1 MGASMGPGRS
11 PGGPQAAEVGAGP
24 PAPQQNEIRT
34 RSICNVFQAKQRGGR
49 MFGKRQ
55 ARGWGRAQVR
65 AQNLRRK
72 ARAAVQ
78 REGARKRAQEARDVL
93 TNRKGASSA
102 SNSIS
107 SVCSSSNSTS
117 DALRYQEVYE
127 NRNQKEKSHA

>member
-1 MGASMGPGRS
+1 MGAIMGPGRS

-93 TNRKGASSA
+93 TSSRGASSG
-102 SNSIS
+102 SSFIS
-107 SVCSSSNSTS
+107 SSSSAS
-117 DALRYQEVYE
+117 DAP
-127 NRNQKEKSHA
+127 